1 MLTYVNACSLS
12 LKWHLQAAGMADH
25 VFCLGHAVYGLV
37 FVEHLGMVLF
47 FDLDVG

>member
-12 LKWHLQAAGMADH
+12 LKWHLQAAGMTCYG
-25 VFCLGHAVYGLV
+25 FGLGHAVYGFVL
-37 FVEHLGMVLF
+37 VEHLGMVLF

>member
-12 LKWHLQAAGMADH
+12 LKWHLQAADMTGYG
-25 VFCLGHAVYGLV
+25 FCLGHAVYGFV
-37 FVEHLGMVLF
+37 FVEHLSVVLF